1 MATKWIQV
9 PADAYGYR
17 APEWTNQIKN
27 MPEVNCSDYERFD
40 LWIVDDVERGPNVQ
54 GGAGSPGAVHH
65 QSLCNSVHELFS
77 NVFTDCT
84 VHSLRM
90 QPGQREEDFKQRID
104 TILEQYT
111 SRDLVAFYYHGKAGE
126 TGDDYTW

>member
-1 MATKWIQV
+1 MATKRPKV

-27 MPEVNCSDYERFD
+27 MPEANCSDYDKFD
-40 LWIVDDVERGPNVQ
+40 LWIVDDVARGPNVQ
-54 GGAGSPGAVHH
+54 SGAGSPGSVQHE
-65 QSLCNSVHELFS
+65 SLCNSIHSLFS

-90 QPGQREEDFKQRID
+90 QAGAREEDFTQRIAA
-104 TILEQYT
+104 ILEGYT
-111 SRDLVAFYYHGKAGE
+111 SHDLVAFYYHGKAGE